1 MKPASPERCL
11 HSRNMVYT
19 TVKTHC
25 MNSKYLKNLK
35 YDLPAGLVVFLVALP
50 LCLGISLASGT
61 PFFSGIIAGVIGG
74 IVIGTLSNSQL
85 SVSGPAAGLVAI
97 VISAIATL
105 GSFETFLLAV
115 VLAGVFQVILGFIK
129 AGVLAYYFPSNVIKG
144 MLSGIGI
151 IIILKQIPHALGYD
165 TEAFSELTGFFK
177 KNGGNALQSLWESFS
192 HISTGATLICLI
204 GLGILAAFE
213 TPRLKKVSKII
224 PGGLV
229 AVVVSVLISE
239 LVFRHIP
246 ALAISPEHLVN
257 VPVAGSFSEIAA
269 LFTFPDFTAI
279 LNPQVWMV
287 ALTITAV
294 ASIET
299 LLCIEAVDQLDP
311 HKRFTNNNRELVA
324 QGIGNMTSG
333 LIGGLPITSVI
344 VRSSANLN
352 ANARTKVSAI
362 FHGVL
367 LFASVL
373 LIPVVL
379 NKIPLASLAAILIY
393 TGYKLARP
401 VLFKEMFA
409 NGKYQWKPFLVTVIS
424 VVMFDLLA
432 GVGIG
437 LAYSVYY
444 ILKGNFRNAF
454 FYYPPEAGTSGPVR
468 MVLSEEV
475 SFLNKANIKES
486 LEAIPRNSAI
496 VIDASNSSYIDFDV
510 LQGIKEFV
518 DYKSKYRNISC
529 RLVGFDKQFSL
540 EEVPA
545 AAH

>member
-1 MKPASPERCL
+1 
-11 HSRNMVYT
+11 
-19 TVKTHC
+19 

-50 LCLGISLASGT
+50 LCLGISLASGA

-74 IVIGTLSNSQL
+74 IIIGALSNSQL

-97 VISAIATL
+97 IISAISTL
-105 GSFETFLLAV
+105 GTFEAFLLAV
-115 VLAGVFQVILGFIK
+115 VVAGGMQVVLGFVK

-165 TEAFSELTGFFK
+165 AEAFSEMTNFFKADGTNALTGLMSAFD
-177 KNGGNALQSLWESFS
+177 
-192 HISTGATLICLI
+192 HISVGATLICLI
-204 GLGILAAFE
+204 ALAIIIAFE
-213 TPRLKKVSKII
+213 TKTLKPISKIV

-229 AVVVSVLISE
+229 AVVASVLVSE
-239 LVFRHIP
+239 FIFKNIP
-246 ALAISPEHLVN
+246 SLAISADHLVN
-257 VPVAGSFSEIAA
+257 VPVANSFEDVIG
-269 LFTFPDFTAI
+269 LFTFPDFSRI
-279 LNPQVWMV
+279 LDSQIWII

-311 HKRFTNNNRELVA
+311 QKRFTNNNRELVA
-324 QGIGNMTSG
+324 QGIGNMASG

-352 ANARTKVSAI
+352 ANAKTKVSAI

-379 NKIPLASLAAILIY
+379 NKIPLASLAAILIF
-393 TGYKLARP
+393 TGFKLAKPSIFR
-401 VLFKEMFA
+401 EMFA
-409 NGKYQWKPFLVTVIS
+409 NGKYQWKPFLITVAS
-424 VVMFDLLA
+424 VVIFDLLV
-432 GVGIG
+432 GVGVG
-437 LAYSVYY
+437 LAYSIYY
-444 ILKGNFRNAF
+444 ILKGNFKNSF
-454 FYYPPEAGTSGPVR
+454 FYQKPENGPIR

-486 LEAIPRNSAI
+486 LEAIPRNSSI
-496 VIDASNSSYIDFDV
+496 VIDATNSTYIDFDV

-518 DYKSKYRNISC
+518 DYKSKYRNIAC
-529 RLVGFDKQFSL
+529 QLIGFDKQFSL

>member
-1 MKPASPERCL
+1 MK
-11 HSRNMVYT
+11 
-19 TVKTHC
+19 
-25 MNSKYLKNLK
+25 SKYLKNLK

-50 LCLGISLASGT
+50 LCLGISLASGA

-74 IVIGTLSNSQL
+74 IVIGALSNSQL

-97 VISAIATL
+97 IISAISTL
-105 GSFETFLLAV
+105 GTFEAFLLAV
-115 VLAGVFQVILGFIK
+115 VLAGAFQVVLGFLK

-165 TEAFSELTGFFK
+165 VEGFNEMTNFIKEDGSTALGSLFSAFD
-177 KNGGNALQSLWESFS
+177 
-192 HISTGATLICLI
+192 HISLGATLICFI
-204 GLGILAAFE
+204 ALGIIIAFE
-213 TPRLKKVSKII
+213 SPKLKAISKLV

-229 AVVVSVLISE
+229 AVVVSVLVSE
-239 LVFRHIP
+239 LIFKSIP
-246 ALAISPEHLVN
+246 SLQIEQEHLVN
-257 VPVAGSFSEIAA
+257 VPVANSFNEVLG
-269 LFTFPDFTAI
+269 LFTFPDFSKI
-279 LNPQVWMV
+279 LDSQIWIV

-311 HKRFTNNNRELVA
+311 QKRFTNNNRELVA
-324 QGIGNMTSG
+324 QGIGNISSG

-352 ANARTKVSAI
+352 ANAKTKVSTI

-373 LIPVVL
+373 LIPTIL
-379 NKIPLASLAAILIY
+379 NKIPLSSLAAILIF
-393 TGYKLARP
+393 TGYKLAKP
-401 VLFKEMFA
+401 SIFKEMFS
-409 NGKYQWKPFLVTVIS
+409 NGKYQWKPFVVTVAS
-424 VVMFDLLA
+424 VVIFDLLI
-432 GVGIG
+432 GVGVG
-437 LAYSVYY
+437 LAFSVYY
-444 ILKGNFRNAF
+444 ILKGNFKNSF
-454 FYYPPEAGTSGPVR
+454 FYQKSEDGPIR

-486 LEAIPRNSAI
+486 LEAVPKNSSI
-496 VIDASNSSYIDFDV
+496 IIDATNSTYIDFDV

-518 DYKSKYRNISC
+518 DYKSKYRNIEC
-529 RLVGFDKQFSL
+529 QLIGFDKQFSL
-540 EEVPA
+540 TEVPA

>member
-1 MKPASPERCL
+1 
-11 HSRNMVYT
+11 
-19 TVKTHC
+19 
-25 MNSKYLKNLK
+25 MNPKYFKNLK

-74 IVIGTLSNSQL
+74 IVIGFLSNSQL

-97 VISAIATL
+97 IISAIATL
-105 GSFETFLLAV
+105 GSFEVFLLAV
-115 VLAGVFQVILGFIK
+115 VIAGGLQVILGLLK

-165 TEAFSELTGFFK
+165 AEAFSELTNFFK
-177 KNGGNALQSLWESFS
+177 EDGTNAIQGIITSFQHVSL
-192 HISTGATLICLI
+192 GATLICLI
-204 GLGILAAFE
+204 GIGIILAFE
-213 TPRLKKVSKII
+213 SKPLKKVSKLV

-229 AVVVSVLISE
+229 AVVISVLISE
-239 LVFRHIP
+239 FIFKHIP
-246 ALAISPEHLVN
+246 ALAISSDHLVN
-257 VPVAGSFSEIAA
+257 VPVASSFDEVMA
-269 LFTFPDFTAI
+269 LFTFPDFSRI
-279 LNPQVWMV
+279 LDSKVWIV

-324 QGIGNMTSG
+324 QGIGNAASG

-352 ANARTKVSAI
+352 ANAQTKVSAI

-373 LIPVVL
+373 LIPAVL
-379 NKIPLASLAAILIY
+379 NKIPLAALAAILIH
-393 TGYKLARP
+393 TGFKLAKP
-401 VLFKEMFA
+401 SIFKEMFG
-409 NGKYQWKPFLVTVIS
+409 NGKYQWKPFLVTVVS
-424 VVMFDLLA
+424 VVVFDLLI
-432 GVGIG
+432 GVGVG
-437 LAYSVYY
+437 LAFSVYY
-444 ILKGNFRNAF
+444 ILKGNFKNSF
-454 FYYPPEAGTSGPVR
+454 VMLKPEDGDKGPIK
-468 MVLSEEV
+468 MILSEEV
-475 SFLNKANIKES
+475 SFLNKANIKET
-486 LEAIPRNSAI
+486 LESIPKNSSV

-510 LQGIKEFV
+510 LQGLNEFV
-518 DYKSKYRNISC
+518 NYKAKYRNIDC
-529 RLVGFDKQFSL
+529 QLIGFEKEYNLDEL
-540 EEVPA
+540 PLA
-545 AAH
+545 TH

>member
-1 MKPASPERCL
+1 
-11 HSRNMVYT
+11 
-19 TVKTHC
+19 

-74 IVIGTLSNSQL
+74 IIIGALSNSQL

-97 VISAIATL
+97 IISAIATL
-105 GSFETFLLAV
+105 GSFESFLLAV
-115 VLAGVFQVILGFIK
+115 VLAGAFQIVLGFIK

-165 TEAFSELTGFFK
+165 TETFSDLTNFFRTD
-177 KNGGNALQSLWESFS
+177 GGNALQGLLESFGN
-192 HISTGATLICLI
+192 ISVGATLICLI
-204 GLGILAAFE
+204 ALGIIIAFE
-213 TPRLKKVSKII
+213 TKRLKPVSRII
-224 PGGLV
+224 PGGLI

-239 LVFRHIP
+239 LIFKNIP
-246 ALAISPEHLVN
+246 ALAISADHLVN
-257 VPVAGSFSEIAA
+257 VPVANSFSEVVG
-269 LFTFPDFTAI
+269 LFTFPDFSGI
-279 LNPQVWMV
+279 MNSQVWLV

-311 HKRFTNNNRELVA
+311 HKRFTNNNRELIA

-333 LIGGLPITSVI
+333 FIGGLPITSVI

-379 NKIPLASLAAILIY
+379 NKIPLASLAAILIH

-401 VLFKEMFA
+401 AIFRDMFS
-409 NGKYQWKPFLVTVIS
+409 NGKYQWKPFLVTVVS
-424 VVMFDLLA
+424 VVIFDLLV
-432 GVGIG
+432 GVGVG

-444 ILKGNFRNAF
+444 ILKGNFKNAF
-454 FYYPPEAGTSGPVR
+454 FYDKPEASSPQPIR

-486 LEAIPRNSAI
+486 LEAIPKNSAI
-496 VIDASNSSYIDFDV
+496 VIDASNSTYIDFDV

-518 DYKSKYRNISC
+518 DYKSKYRNIHC
-529 RLVGFDKQFSL
+529 ELIGFDKQFSL
-540 EEVPA
+540 SEVPV

>member
-1 MKPASPERCL
+1 
-11 HSRNMVYT
+11 
-19 TVKTHC
+19 
-25 MNSKYLKNLK
+25 MNSKYLRNLK

-50 LCLGISLASGT
+50 LCLGISLASGA

-74 IVIGTLSNSQL
+74 IVIGALSNSQL

-105 GSFETFLLAV
+105 GSFEAFLLAV
-115 VLAGVFQVILGFIK
+115 VIAGAFQIILGFIK

-165 TEAFSELTGFFK
+165 SETFSEMTNFFK
-177 KNGGNALQSLWESFS
+177 KDGGNALQGLWESFGN
-192 HISTGATLICLI
+192 ISVGAALICFI
-204 GLGILAAFE
+204 ALGIIIAFE
-213 TPRLKKVSKII
+213 TKKLKPLSKII
-224 PGGLV
+224 PGGLI
-229 AVVVSVLISE
+229 AVVISVVISE
-239 LVFRHIP
+239 LIFKNIP
-246 ALAISPEHLVN
+246 ALAISSDHLVN
-257 VPVAGSFSEIAA
+257 VPVANSLSEMVG
-269 LFTFPDFTAI
+269 LFTFPDFSVI
-279 LNPQVWMV
+279 MNSQVWIV

-311 HKRFTNNNRELVA
+311 HKRFTNNNRELIA

-333 LIGGLPITSVI
+333 FIGGLPITSVI

-352 ANARTKVSAI
+352 ANARTKVSTI

-373 LIPVVL
+373 LIPSVL

-393 TGYKLARP
+393 TGYKLAKP
-401 VLFKEMFA
+401 SIFKEMFA
-409 NGKYQWKPFLVTVIS
+409 NGKYQWKPFLVTVAS
-424 VVMFDLLA
+424 VVIFDLLV
-432 GVGIG
+432 GVGVG

-444 ILKGNFRNAF
+444 ILKGNFKNAF
-454 FYYPPEAGTSGPVR
+454 FYDTPAKGSPEPIR

-486 LEAIPRNSAI
+486 LEAIPKNSAI
-496 VIDASNSSYIDFDV
+496 IIDASNSSYIDFDV

-518 DYKSKYRNISC
+518 DYKSKYRNINC
-529 RLVGFDKQFSL
+529 QLIGFDKQFSL

-545 AAH
+545 SSH

>member
-1 MKPASPERCL
+1 
-11 HSRNMVYT
+11 
-19 TVKTHC
+19 
-25 MNSKYLKNLK
+25 MNPKYFKNLK

-74 IVIGTLSNSQL
+74 IIIGILSNSQL

-97 VISAIATL
+97 IISAIATL
-105 GSFETFLLAV
+105 GSFEAFLLAV
-115 VLAGVFQVILGFIK
+115 VISGGFQIVLGLLK

-165 TEAFSELTGFFK
+165 ADSFSELTTFFK
-177 KNGGNALQSLWESFS
+177 EDGTTAIQGILTSLDN
-192 HISTGATLICLI
+192 ISVGASIICLI
-204 GLGILAAFE
+204 ALGIILAFE
-213 TPRLKKVSKII
+213 NKRLKAVSKIV

-229 AVVVSVLISE
+229 AVVASVLISE
-239 LVFRHIP
+239 FVFKNN
-246 ALAISPEHLVN
+246 ATLSISSDHLVN
-257 VPVAGSFSEIAA
+257 VPIASSFSEMIG
-269 LFTFPDFTAI
+269 LFTFPDFSRI
-279 LNPQVWMV
+279 LDSQIWMV

-311 HKRFTNNNRELVA
+311 HKRFTNNNRELIA
-324 QGIGNMTSG
+324 QGIGNATSG

-352 ANARTKVSAI
+352 ANARTKVSTI
-362 FHGVL
+362 FHGLL

-373 LIPVVL
+373 LIPSVL
-379 NKIPLASLAAILIY
+379 NKIPLAALAAILIH
-393 TGYKLARP
+393 TGYKLAKP
-401 VLFKEMFA
+401 SIFKEMFS

-424 VVMFDLLA
+424 VVVFDLLI
-432 GVGIG
+432 GVGVG
-437 LAYSVYY
+437 LMYSVYY
-444 ILKGNFRNAF
+444 ILKGNFKNS
-454 FYYPPEAGTSGPVR
+454 YVYQQPEQSSNEPMR
-468 MVLSEEV
+468 MILSEEV

-486 LEAIPRNSAI
+486 LEAIPKNGKI
-496 VIDASNSSYIDFDV
+496 IIDASNSTYIDFDV

-518 DYKSKYRNISC
+518 NYKSKYRNIEVE
-529 RLVGFDKQFSL
+529 LIGFEGQFSMDK
-540 EEVPA
+540 VPA
-545 AAH
+545 TAGH

>member
-1 MKPASPERCL
+1 
-11 HSRNMVYT
+11 
-19 TVKTHC
+19 
-25 MNSKYLKNLK
+25 MNSKYLRNLK

-74 IVIGTLSNSQL
+74 LVIGTLSNSQL

-105 GSFETFLLAV
+105 GSFEAFLVAV
-115 VLAGVFQVILGFIK
+115 VLSGLFQIILGFIK

-165 TEAFSELTGFFK
+165 AETFSELTSFFK
-177 KNGGNALQSLWESFS
+177 KDGGNALQAVWQSFEQ
-192 HISTGATLICLI
+192 INPGAALICLI
-204 GLGILAAFE
+204 ALGTILAFE
-213 TPRLKKVSKII
+213 TKRLKPVSRII

-229 AVVVSVLISE
+229 AVVISVVVSE
-239 LVFRHIP
+239 LIFKNIP
-246 ALAISPEHLVN
+246 ALAVSGDHLVN
-257 VPVAGSFSEIAA
+257 VPVANSFSEVLG
-269 LFTFPDFTAI
+269 LFTFPDFSVI
-279 LNPQVWMV
+279 MNSQVWVV

-311 HKRFTNNNRELVA
+311 HKRFTNNNRELIS

-352 ANARTKVSAI
+352 ANARTKVSTI

-379 NKIPLASLAAILIY
+379 NKIPLASLAAILIH
-393 TGYKLARP
+393 TGYKLAKPSIFR
-401 VLFKEMFA
+401 EMFG
-409 NGKYQWKPFLVTVIS
+409 NGKYQWKPFLVTVVS
-424 VVMFDLLA
+424 VVIFDLLV
-432 GVGIG
+432 GVGVG

-444 ILKGNFRNAF
+444 ILKGNFKNSF
-454 FYYPPEAGTSGPVR
+454 FYDKPAPDSSEPIR
-468 MVLSEEV
+468 MILSEEV

-486 LEAIPRNSAI
+486 LEAIPKNSAI
-496 VIDASNSSYIDFDV
+496 VIDATNSSYIDFDV

-518 DYKSKYRNISC
+518 DYKSKYRNIDC
-529 RLVGFDKQFSL
+529 RLLGFDKQFSL

-545 AAH
+545 ATH

>member
-1 MKPASPERCL
+1 M
-11 HSRNMVYT
+11 
-19 TVKTHC
+19 
-25 MNSKYLKNLK
+25 
-35 YDLPAGLVVFLVALP
+35 PAGLVVFLVALP

-74 IVIGTLSNSQL
+74 LVIGTLSNSQL

-105 GSFETFLLAV
+105 GGFEAFLVAV
-115 VLAGVFQVILGFIK
+115 VLSGLFQIILGFIK

-165 TEAFSELTGFFK
+165 AETFSELTSFFK
-177 KNGGNALQSLWESFS
+177 KDGSNALQAVWQSFEQ
-192 HISTGATLICLI
+192 INPGAALICLFA
-204 GLGILAAFE
+204 LGTILAFE
-213 TPRLKKVSKII
+213 TKKLKPISRII

-229 AVVVSVLISE
+229 AVVISVLVSE
-239 LVFRHIP
+239 LIFKNIP
-246 ALAISPEHLVN
+246 ALAVSGDHLVN
-257 VPVAGSFSEIAA
+257 VPVANSFSEVIG
-269 LFTFPDFTAI
+269 LFTFPDFSVI
-279 LNPQVWMV
+279 MNSQVWVV

-311 HKRFTNNNRELVA
+311 HKRFTNNNRELIS
-324 QGIGNMTSG
+324 QGIGNMASG

-352 ANARTKVSAI
+352 ANARTKVATI

-379 NKIPLASLAAILIY
+379 NKIPLASLAAILIH
-393 TGYKLARP
+393 TGYKLAKPSIFR
-401 VLFKEMFA
+401 EMFG
-409 NGKYQWKPFLVTVIS
+409 NGKYQWKPFLVTVVS
-424 VVMFDLLA
+424 VVIFDLLV
-432 GVGIG
+432 GVGVG

-444 ILKGNFRNAF
+444 ILKGNFKNAF
-454 FYYPPEAGTSGPVR
+454 FYDKPAPDSSEPIR
-468 MVLSEEV
+468 MILSEEV

-486 LEAIPRNSAI
+486 LEAIPKNSAI
-496 VIDASNSSYIDFDV
+496 VIDATNSSYIDFDV

-518 DYKSKYRNISC
+518 DYKSKYRNIDC
-529 RLVGFDKQFSL
+529 RLLGFDKQFSL

-545 AAH
+545 ATH